1 MGTLCRRLPLCV
13 ATRRSYE
20 SLVTPLS
27 PRFPA
32 AIAEI
37 DAANA
42 QDPRL
47 DTVADTPRPREVVYS
62 ERMSESLS
70 LLYPEASEAL
80 RIAARAQHICRWQIP
95 RDKYPLGREGYNAW
109 RSACRDH
116 HAVLISAIMRRQGY
130 AENEIAQV
138 VKIIRKEQLKRDPE
152 SQALENVVGVVFVDH
167 YLDEFVA
174 AHKDYDEEKLAD
186 ILRKTLR
193 KMDPVGHA
201 AALGLSLPE
210 PTRRLIDV
218 ALK

>member
-1 MGTLCRRLPLCV
+1 VTSLSSRFQ
-13 ATRRSYE
+13 AT
-20 SLVTPLS
+20 
-27 PRFPA
+27 
-32 AIAEI
+32 IAEI
-37 DAANA
+37 DATNAN
-42 QDPRL
+42 DPRQ
-47 DTVADTPRPREVVYS
+47 DMVAGEPRPREVIYS
-62 ERMSESLS
+62 ERMSDCLPR
-70 LLYPEASEAL
+70 LYPEASEAL

-116 HAVLISAIMRRQGY
+116 HAALTSAIMRRHGY
-130 AENEIAQV
+130 ADAEIAQV

-152 SQALENVVGVVFVDH
+152 SQALENVVAVVFVEH

-174 AHKDYDEEKLAD
+174 THKDYDEAKLAD

-201 AALGLSLPE
+201 AALRLKLPE
-210 PTRRLIDV
+210 PTRRLIGI

>member
-1 MGTLCRRLPLCV
+1 
-13 ATRRSYE
+13 
-20 SLVTPLS
+20 VTSSS
-27 PRFPA
+27 PRFQA
-32 AIAEI
+32 VISEI

-42 QDPRL
+42 NDPRQ
-47 DTVADTPRPREVVYS
+47 DIVAGKPHPRELVYS
-62 ERMSESLS
+62 ERMSECLS
-70 LLYPEASEAL
+70 RLYPEASEAL
-80 RIAARAQHICRWQIP
+80 RLAARAQHICRWHIP

-116 HAVLISAIMRRQGY
+116 HAALASAIMRRHGY
-130 AENEIAQV
+130 AEGEIAQV
-138 VKIIRKEQLKRDPE
+138 VKIVRKEALKRDPE
-152 SQALENVVGVVFVDH
+152 SQALENVAAVVFVDH
-167 YLDEFVA
+167 YLDGFVA

-210 PTRRLIDV
+210 PTRRLIGM